1 MDVREKLADLLEEA
15 PYNIYGDRIGNWCFK
30 SGLEIA
36 AEYLI
41 ARGVTVQTQNN
52 KGGKTMT
59 NADKIRGMSDEEL
72 AMCLYEIGYDEGWD
86 KPEYAL
92 KWLQMPAEADN
103 G

>member
-41 ARGVTVQTQNN
+41 ARGVTV
-52 KGGKTMT
+52 
-59 NADKIRGMSDEEL
+59 RGD
-72 AMCLYEIGYDEGWD
+72 
-86 KPEYAL
+86 
-92 KWLQMPAEADN
+92 DN
-103 G
+103 GEEKQ

>member
-41 ARGVTVQTQNN
+41 ARGVTVRE
-52 KGGKTMT
+52 
-59 NADKIRGMSDEEL
+59 D
-72 AMCLYEIGYDEGWD
+72 
-86 KPEYAL
+86 
-92 KWLQMPAEADN
+92 DN
-103 G
+103 GKAD

>member
-15 PYNIYGDRIGNWCFK
+15 PYNIYGDRLGNWCSK

-52 KGGKTMT
+52 KGGRI
-59 NADKIRGMSDEEL
+59 NGEE
-72 AMCLYEIGYDEGWD
+72 
-86 KPEYAL
+86 K
-92 KWLQMPAEADN
+92 Q
-103 G
+103 